1 MTKRKKDKVKV
12 SSKTVNTASEKPK
25 ETLVTK
31 KSILDDIEDML
42 GKMGTVPG
50 VANIKEMITN
60 LREKI

>member
-12 SSKTVNTASEKPK
+12 SSKTVNTASKKPK

-50 VANIKEMITN
+50 VANIKEMINN